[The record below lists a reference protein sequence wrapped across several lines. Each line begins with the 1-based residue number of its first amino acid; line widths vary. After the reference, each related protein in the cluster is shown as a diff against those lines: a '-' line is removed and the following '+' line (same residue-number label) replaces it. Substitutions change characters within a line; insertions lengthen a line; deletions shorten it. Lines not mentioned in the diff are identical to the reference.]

1 MRDKVVQLW
10 KDQIKTRHE
19 KKHGEG
25 KCPEI
30 STVRAHIIFCKSTL
44 ILEFRTSKSFV
55 CSVLKENVLM
65 KYSISALVL
74 LVILAC
80 TSETETQNLGVQ
92 SSNYENPSDDT
103 LKKVVKSEEEWKKIL
118 TPQQFEVTRKEGT
131 EAAFTGEYWDSKKKG
146 IYHCV
151 CCDLPLFSSET
162 KYKSGTG
169 WPSFYA
175 PLNDQN
181 VGEVVDN
188 NYGWNRVEV
197 ICNRC
202 DAHLGH
208 VFEDGP
214 KPTGLRYC
222 LNSAALKLK

>member
-1 MRDKVVQLW
+1 
-10 KDQIKTRHE
+10 
-19 KKHGEG
+19 
-25 KCPEI
+25 
-30 STVRAHIIFCKSTL
+30 
-44 ILEFRTSKSFV
+44 
-55 CSVLKENVLM
+55 M
-65 KYSISALVL
+65 KYNVSALVL

-80 TSETETQNLGVQ
+80 TSKPEPQNSTVKSTSYQ
-92 SSNYENPSDDT
+92 SIAEDT
-103 LKKVVKSEEEWKKIL
+103 LKKVLKSEEEWKRIL
-118 TPQQFEVTRKEGT
+118 TPQQFEVTRKQGT
-131 EAAFTGEYWDSKKKG
+131 EVAFTGEYWDSKKKG
-146 IYHCV
+146 TYHCV

-175 PLNDQN
+175 PINDQN
-181 VGEVVDN
+181 VGEVADN
-188 NYGWNRVEV
+188 SYGWNRVEV
-197 ICNRC
+197 VCNRC

>member
-1 MRDKVVQLW
+1 
-10 KDQIKTRHE
+10 
-19 KKHGEG
+19 
-25 KCPEI
+25 
-30 STVRAHIIFCKSTL
+30 
-44 ILEFRTSKSFV
+44 
-55 CSVLKENVLM
+55 M
-65 KYSISALVL
+65 KYSISGLVL

-80 TSETETQNLGVQ
+80 TSETETQNLDVK

-131 EAAFTGEYWDSKKKG
+131 EVAFTGEYWDSKKKG

-162 KYKSGTG
+162 KYKSGKG

-222 LNSAALKLK
+222 LNSAALMLK

>member
-1 MRDKVVQLW
+1 
-10 KDQIKTRHE
+10 
-19 KKHGEG
+19 
-25 KCPEI
+25 
-30 STVRAHIIFCKSTL
+30 
-44 ILEFRTSKSFV
+44 
-55 CSVLKENVLM
+55 M

-80 TSETETQNLGVQ
+80 TSETEIQNLDVK

-131 EAAFTGEYWDSKKKG
+131 EVAFTGEYWDSKKKG

-175 PLNDQN
+175 P
-181 VGEVVDN
+181 
-188 NYGWNRVEV
+188 
-197 ICNRC
+197 
-202 DAHLGH
+202 
-208 VFEDGP
+208 
-214 KPTGLRYC
+214 
-222 LNSAALKLK
+222 

>member
-1 MRDKVVQLW
+1 
-10 KDQIKTRHE
+10 
-19 KKHGEG
+19 
-25 KCPEI
+25 
-30 STVRAHIIFCKSTL
+30 
-44 ILEFRTSKSFV
+44 
-55 CSVLKENVLM
+55 M

-131 EAAFTGEYWDSKKKG
+131 EVAFTGEYWDSKKKG

-162 KYKSGTG
+162 KYNSGTG

>member
-1 MRDKVVQLW
+1 
-10 KDQIKTRHE
+10 
-19 KKHGEG
+19 
-25 KCPEI
+25 
-30 STVRAHIIFCKSTL
+30 
-44 ILEFRTSKSFV
+44 
-55 CSVLKENVLM
+55 M

-80 TSETETQNLGVQ
+80 TSETETQNLHVK
-92 SSNYENPSDDT
+92 SSKYENPSDDT

-131 EAAFTGEYWDSKKKG
+131 EVAFTGEYWDSKKKG

-181 VGEVVDN
+181 VGEVLDN

>member
-1 MRDKVVQLW
+1 
-10 KDQIKTRHE
+10 
-19 KKHGEG
+19 
-25 KCPEI
+25 
-30 STVRAHIIFCKSTL
+30 
-44 ILEFRTSKSFV
+44 
-55 CSVLKENVLM
+55 M

-80 TSETETQNLGVQ
+80 TSETETQNLDVK

-131 EAAFTGEYWDSKKKG
+131 EVAFTGEYWDSKKKG

-181 VGEVVDN
+181 VGEVLDN

>member
-1 MRDKVVQLW
+1 
-10 KDQIKTRHE
+10 
-19 KKHGEG
+19 
-25 KCPEI
+25 
-30 STVRAHIIFCKSTL
+30 
-44 ILEFRTSKSFV
+44 
-55 CSVLKENVLM
+55 M

-80 TSETETQNLGVQ
+80 TSETETQNLDVK

-131 EAAFTGEYWDSKKKG
+131 EVAFTGEYWDSKKKG

>member
-1 MRDKVVQLW
+1 
-10 KDQIKTRHE
+10 
-19 KKHGEG
+19 
-25 KCPEI
+25 
-30 STVRAHIIFCKSTL
+30 
-44 ILEFRTSKSFV
+44 
-55 CSVLKENVLM
+55 M

-80 TSETETQNLGVQ
+80 TSETEIQNLDVK

-131 EAAFTGEYWDSKKKG
+131 EVAFTGEYWDSKKKG

-222 LNSAALKLK
+222 LNSAALNLK

>member
-1 MRDKVVQLW
+1 
-10 KDQIKTRHE
+10 
-19 KKHGEG
+19 
-25 KCPEI
+25 
-30 STVRAHIIFCKSTL
+30 
-44 ILEFRTSKSFV
+44 
-55 CSVLKENVLM
+55 M
-65 KYSISALVL
+65 KYRISALVL

-80 TSETETQNLGVQ
+80 TSETEIQNLDVK

-131 EAAFTGEYWDSKKKG
+131 EVAFTGEYWDSKKKG